1 MKFSGKIYKT
11 HFGVYGYYRLEGGM
25 KMTNIGIV
33 TDSTASLEDA
43 YVKEHDI
50 KVVPLKVIMDEVSYR
65 EGIDISNNEFYR
77 RLIESDLF
85 PTTSQPSVGEFL
97 DAYKEMAERYD
108 ALISI
113 HISAGISGT
122 FESAQ
127 SAAAEM
133 GEYPI
138 EVIDSRFTATQL
150 MMFID
155 EILKGRDQGMGLEDL
170 KSLAEKNISQ
180 SQLMF
185 LVDTLEYLHRGGRI
199 GGAQAFMGSMLKIK
213 PILYIDGTIDALEKV
228 RGSGKAV
235 DRLVEL
241 LVEKVG
247 NRRIRMGLVHV
258 QASQRMNELADKLKT
273 KLGDRIVSISSSEVG
288 PVVGSHVGP
297 GTIGVGFFPVD

>member
-1 MKFSGKIYKT
+1 MA
-11 HFGVYGYYRLEGGM
+11 
-25 KMTNIGIV
+25 NIGIV
-33 TDSTASLEDA
+33 TDSTAYLEDA

-50 KVVPLKVIMDEVSYR
+50 KVVPLKVIMGDVSYR
-65 EGIDISNNEFYR
+65 EGIDISNDEFYG
-77 RLIESDLF
+77 RLTESDIF

-97 DAYKEMAERYD
+97 DAYKEMAERYE
-108 ALISI
+108 AIISI

-122 FESAQ
+122 FESAK

-133 GEYPI
+133 EDYPI
-138 EVIDSRFTATQL
+138 EVIDSRYTAIQL

-155 EILKGRDQGMGLEDL
+155 EMLKGREQGMGLEEL

-199 GGAQAFMGSMLKIK
+199 GGAQALMGSMLKIK

-241 LVEKVG
+241 MVEKAG
-247 NRRIRMGLVHV
+247 NKRIRMGLVHV
-258 QASQRMNELADKLKT
+258 QASERMSEVGDRMKA
-273 KLGDRIVSISSSEVG
+273 KLGKRIVSMSSCEVG

-297 GTIGVGFFPVD
+297 GTVGVGFFPIE